1 MTQIFAGEQKQTP
14 ERFLASPRIPPSQR
28 VTAPLRRCDGCVC
41 VASNLPTIFGKTT
54 ISLAFLQIRRENPVQ
69 TMVN

>member
-14 ERFLASPRIPPSQR
+14 ERFLASPRLPPSQR

-41 VASNLPTIFGKTT
+41 VAANFPPNFFKTT
-54 ISLAFLQIRRENPVQ
+54 ILLAFPQIRRENPSQ
-69 TMVN
+69 